1 MREALLDRR
10 RQSHLLRQELDERWQ
25 GLHEREPELEEAA
38 SKENIARGLE
48 EQNNQLQ
55 EQIESIDAALGRMDE
70 GTYGKCESCR
80 RPIAIKRLQAI
91 PWTRMCLS
99 CSQARGRLDPPS
111 SPHAPAAAG
120 KTGLSDDEI
129 LDAVYDALD
138 NDGRID
144 QEELLVSAEDGIVY
158 LEGYLPSEE
167 QQQILIEI
175 VQDTLGFEETVD
187 EVVID
192 RQLWERRKRDR
203 PSMEDPMKEADPRLE
218 EDPGADPY
226 TSMTT
231 GEIMSPPERFRPE
244 KK

>member
-1 MREALLDRR
+1 MSAWRCGTTKEAVIKEDTFKALREALLDRR

-99 CSQARGRLDPPS
+99 CSQARGRL
-111 SPHAPAAAG
+111 
-120 KTGLSDDEI
+120 EI
-129 LDAVYDALD
+129 
-138 NDGRID
+138 GRAH
-144 QEELLVSAEDGIVY
+144 V
-158 LEGYLPSEE
+158 
-167 QQQILIEI
+167 
-175 VQDTLGFEETVD
+175 
-187 EVVID
+187 
-192 RQLWERRKRDR
+192 
-203 PSMEDPMKEADPRLE
+203 
-218 EDPGADPY
+218 
-226 TSMTT
+226 
-231 GEIMSPPERFRPE
+231 
-244 KK
+244 